1 MYRKYWSKEEDQKLE
16 ELVGAQSEIGIG
28 INWTKIAIH
37 FTDRSAKQCHQHYHQ
52 QLAPRSKEK
61 WSDEEDAE
69 LFMLVT
75 EYGRAWSKIA
85 KLMSKNRTRNQV
97 KNRYNSQ
104 MNRKSALPEEQRI
117 HIYASQ
123 YKSKAKGVQKKST
136 EMIECTEVVSSG
148 DDNDLNST

>member
-1 MYRKYWSKEEDQKLE
+1 
-16 ELVGAQSEIGIG
+16 
-28 INWTKIAIH
+28 
-37 FTDRSAKQCHQHYHQ
+37 
-52 QLAPRSKEK
+52 
-61 WSDEEDAE
+61 
-69 LFMLVT
+69 MLVT

-117 HIYASQ
+117 HMYATQ
-123 YKSKAKGVQKKST
+123 YKSKAKAETKGKQKKST
-136 EMIECTEVVSSG
+136 GMIECTEVVSSA